1 MFWQNFVRLCS
12 EVNKSP
18 ARVAS
23 ELGLSNAVA
32 TSWKKG
38 AMPRDS
44 TLLQIADYFSVPV
57 ESLTAETPPTLDK
70 KNPPAPK
77 HESGRKETSTDTM
90 AQIIETARRLQPVQ
104 QEFLLAFLRTVV
116 QNAPAETP
124 QGQRSWVVSQAAV
137 ATGEPTVNANI
148 HP

>member
-1 MFWQNFVRLCS
+1 MFWQNFVRLCGK
-12 EVNKSP
+12 VGKSP
-18 ARVAS
+18 ARVAN

-57 ESLTAETPPTLDK
+57 ESLTAETPPMLDEK
-70 KNPPAPK
+70 TPPTPR
-77 HESGRKETSTDTM
+77 HESGRSETM
-90 AQIIETARRLQPVQ
+90 AQIIETASRLQPVQ

-116 QNAPAETP
+116 QNTPAETP
-124 QGQRSWVVSQAAV
+124 QGQRSWTMSHAAT
-137 ATGEPTVNANI
+137 AAREIPANANI